1 MKKSAGLLA
10 LALVSALATSV
21 PFAEDVKGKF
31 YVGGNLAV
39 LVTTDNIRS
48 NAALIIAPLGRDGAP
63 FTGDRG
69 EVISCDA
76 TRSNVFCDPRPDDLL
91 SRQTQLQQ
99 TLKFDGHIGYG
110 LTSSFSVQLDTGY
123 YKGGITNFDVFTTKV
138 VPFTTNLSGDPCA
151 SHDANSLVPGFKF
164 REACEFHNARTKTEK
179 TPITAGQV
187 TEIPVVLN
195 GILRF
200 RKDSNFN
207 PYIGAGVGYLLTNV
221 NQSDAVDALN
231 TRLES
236 LHVISVTDE
245 FGGRFGKNLVA
256 PDTDGNAPFNRQA
269 SVTIDRGL
277 MWQFV
282 GGGEYFFNDRV
293 SLVFD
298 ARYGVSGQA
307 INILMKGGQDQIDV
321 TAFSEDLFRK
331 DGSLKIFLAQNSP
344 PNPVVDPNNPG
355 FRYVCD
361 FQTAPPPKDY
371 NGDGK
376 LDACFG
382 GTGFRKP
389 EEKIV
394 VQGGQIRLSNFNFGF
409 GIRFHF

>member
-1 MKKSAGLLA
+1 MKKTAGLLA
-10 LALVSALATSV
+10 LALLTALCIGDSL
-21 PFAEDVKGKF
+21 AEDVKGKF
-31 YVGGNLAV
+31 YVGGNLAI

-69 EVISCDA
+69 EVISCDS

-110 LTSSFSVQLDTGY
+110 LTSNFSLQLDSGY
-123 YKGGITNFDVFTTKV
+123 YKGDITNFDVFTQKV
-138 VPFTTNLSGDPCA
+138 VPFSSNPLDPCVA
-151 SHDANSLVPGFKF
+151 LGANDPFGPGVP
-164 REACEFHNARTKTEK
+164 CEFHNSRTKSEK
-179 TPITAGQV
+179 TPIKAGKV
-187 TEIPVVLN
+187 TEIPLVLN

-207 PYIGAGVGYLLTNV
+207 PYIGAGVGYLLTSV

-231 TRLES
+231 ARLS
-236 LHVISVTDE
+236 GLHIISMTDE
-245 FGGRFGKNLVA
+245 FGDRFGRNLVA
-256 PDTDGNAPFNRQA
+256 PDTDGNAPFNRPTTV
-269 SVTIDRGL
+269 SIDKGF
-277 MWQFV
+277 MYQFV

-298 ARYGVSGQA
+298 ARYAISGQA
-307 INILMKGGQDQIDV
+307 INILMRGGQDQIDV
-321 TAFSEDLFRK
+321 TAFTEDIFRK
-331 DGSLKIFLAQNSP
+331 DGSLRVFLAQNSP
-344 PNPVVDPNNPG
+344 PNPVIDPNNPG

-361 FQTAPPPKDY
+361 FQTSPPPRDY
-371 NGDGK
+371 DGNGK
-376 LDACFG
+376 VDACFG
-382 GTGFRKP
+382 GSGFRKP